1 MHEKALWQIVNEAK
15 NPSPKK
21 LKLEVS
27 EADASL
33 IVQMLSRRLHELEH
47 KFRQYNEL
55 WEIGEADE
63 EQQNRRLH
71 YQEKAEEI
79 KILIDYINDK
89 LNER

>member
-1 MHEKALWQIVNEAK
+1 MHEKALRQIVNEAK
-15 NPSPKK
+15 NPGPKK

-79 KILIDYINDK
+79 KILVDYINDK
-89 LNER
+89 INTL